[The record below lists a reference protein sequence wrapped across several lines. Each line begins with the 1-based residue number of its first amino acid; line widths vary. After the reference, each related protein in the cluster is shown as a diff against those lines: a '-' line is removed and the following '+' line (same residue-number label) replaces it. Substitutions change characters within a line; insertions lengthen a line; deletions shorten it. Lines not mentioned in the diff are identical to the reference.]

1 LGLIRSGGLNPTY
14 DMRKGSK
21 TDSSLSKIAIEDHS
35 MLGKILDF
43 LDKIL
48 TFFEEWTLFI
58 SVMVALVALFVNVVL
73 RYGFNYSLAW
83 SEELVREV
91 IIFTTFIGCSA
102 AVKNRSLIKIDAS
115 VQLLPRFKMPL
126 TYFSNFVTMI
136 FAGMMIYYG
145 WLMMLLQYRT
155 QQKTIIMEIP
165 LVILYGILPLM
176 GVMMLIRSIQVV
188 YQDINEQRSGK
199 QDD

>member
-1 LGLIRSGGLNPTY
+1 
-14 DMRKGSK
+14 MF
-21 TDSSLSKIAIEDHS
+21 
-35 MLGKILDF
+35 GKILDF

-58 SVMVALVALFVNVVL
+58 SVLVALIALFFNVVL

-91 IIFTTFIGCSA
+91 IIYTTFIGCSA
-102 AVKNRSLIKIDAS
+102 AVKNRSMIKIDAS
-115 VQLLPRFKMPL
+115 VQLLPKLKMPL
-126 TYFSNFVTMI
+126 TYFSNLVVMI

-145 WLMMLLQYRT
+145 WLMMVLQYRT
-155 QQKTIIMEIP
+155 HQKTIIMEIP
-165 LVILYGILPLM
+165 LVILYAILPLM
-176 GVMMLIRSIQVV
+176 GVMMLIRSIQVIYLDV
-188 YQDINEQRSGK
+188 TEQHSEK

>member
-1 LGLIRSGGLNPTY
+1 
-14 DMRKGSK
+14 
-21 TDSSLSKIAIEDHS
+21 

-58 SVMVALVALFVNVVL
+58 SVMVALVALFANVVL

-91 IIFTTFIGCSA
+91 IIYTTFIGCSA
-102 AVKNRSLIKIDAS
+102 AVKGRTMIKIDAS

-126 TYFSNFVTMI
+126 TYFSNFAIMI

-145 WLMMLLQYRT
+145 ILMMALQYRT
-155 QQKTIIMEIP
+155 HQKTIIMEIP
-165 LVILYGILPLM
+165 YVLLYAILPLM
-176 GVMMLIRSIQVV
+176 GVMMMIRSIQVV
-188 YQDINEQRSGK
+188 YQDINEQRA
-199 QDD
+199 QRQEN

>member
-1 LGLIRSGGLNPTY
+1 
-14 DMRKGSK
+14 MF
-21 TDSSLSKIAIEDHS
+21 
-35 MLGKILDF
+35 GKLLDF

-48 TFFEEWTLFI
+48 TFFEEWTLFVT
-58 SVMVALVALFVNVVL
+58 VMVALVALFVNVVL

-91 IIFTTFIGCSA
+91 IIYTTFIGCSA

-115 VQLLPRFKMPL
+115 VQLIPKLKIPL

-145 WLMMLLQYRT
+145 WLMVLLQHRT

-165 LVILYGILPLM
+165 LVILYAILPLM
-176 GVMMLIRSIQVV
+176 GIMMLIRSIQVI
-188 YQDINEQRSGK
+188 YQDITEQRAQK
-199 QDD
+199 Q

>member
-1 LGLIRSGGLNPTY
+1 MFGKLLN
-14 DMRKGSK
+14 
-21 TDSSLSKIAIEDHS
+21 
-35 MLGKILDF
+35 F

-48 TFFEEWTLFI
+48 TFFEEWTLFVT
-58 SVMVALVALFVNVVL
+58 VMVTLVALFVNVDL

-91 IIFTTFIGCSA
+91 IIYTTFIGCSA

-115 VQLLPRFKMPL
+115 VQLLPKLKMPL

-145 WLMMLLQYRT
+145 WLMVLLQHRT

-165 LVILYGILPLM
+165 LVFLYSILPLM
-176 GVMMLIRSIQVV
+176 GIMMMIRSLQVI
-188 YQDINEQRSGK
+188 YQDVTEQRAQK
-199 QDD
+199 QEN

>member
-1 LGLIRSGGLNPTY
+1 MFGKLLN
-14 DMRKGSK
+14 
-21 TDSSLSKIAIEDHS
+21 
-35 MLGKILDF
+35 F

-58 SVMVALVALFVNVVL
+58 SVIVALVALFVNVVL

-91 IIFTTFIGCSA
+91 IIYTTFIGCSA
-102 AVKNRSLIKIDAS
+102 AVKNRSMIKIDAS
-115 VQLLPRFKMPL
+115 VQLLPRLKMPL

-136 FAGMMIYYG
+136 FAGLMIYYG
-145 WLMMLLQYRT
+145 WLMMILQYST

-165 LVILYGILPLM
+165 LVILYAILPLM
-176 GVMMLIRSIQVV
+176 GVMMLIRSIQVIH
-188 YQDINEQRSGK
+188 QDVTEQRSRK
-199 QDD
+199 QND